1 VTKVGGKDPAR
12 KEVTSRKIKEDNKP
26 EFAGSSPNVTPLLNA
41 AYNENHQILNT
52 KKKSKNEKNTR
63 VKRGG
68 KYKMM
73 LAVRKS

>member
-1 VTKVGGKDPAR
+1 
-12 KEVTSRKIKEDNKP
+12 
-26 EFAGSSPNVTPLLNA
+26 LLNS